1 MHCVNNLKI
10 IGKRLTRTYV
20 FLRLGSRRSRN
31 GDSLKRAGGAMPTM
45 EPIQQSPLRSTKS
58 EGYHYFIPAP
68 SPVEYESP
76 EREFTRLQPCI
87 SAPLAQSTPLKYT
100 TEAQVERS
108 ASASSLEPTDGAT
121 LDSIASDYTALDS
134 TNMDRDTPDPSG
146 FIDDSMPKE
155 LAGLSPPLPPPTG
168 SRGVTPPKPPR
179 VGLDFSS
186 MERNSGAT
194 PSLSSKYTTANDV
207 TSNVADASTFDMTD
221 EEVKLHNKMDNMASP
236 DNYKLTFPGHES
248 MFNETQDF
256 GDESYVRHS
265 PDEYSHQVGYDPLLG
280 HYSHGGR
287 GYPHGTYISPSPSS
301 GHGEDLLAE
310 VHDPSNLQSLTP
322 SGGEEQPP
330 GGSTQQHCDHK
341 DNSYNGGG
349 NAGVLGNQPPQLPPC
364 TNTGLSANNLQQQ
377 LDNIKSPATQQ
388 HNGLNVAGE
397 RNALTTTTTTT
408 TTATASPGQP
418 LLNHDV
424 QFLNQQNSFSD
435 SDKDLLLPNERDTS
449 QSRGA
454 FIVNRAGPA
463 ESLV

>member
-1 MHCVNNLKI
+1 
-10 IGKRLTRTYV
+10 
-20 FLRLGSRRSRN
+20 
-31 GDSLKRAGGAMPTM
+31 
-45 EPIQQSPLRSTKS
+45 
-58 EGYHYFIPAP
+58 
-68 SPVEYESP
+68 
-76 EREFTRLQPCI
+76 
-87 SAPLAQSTPLKYT
+87 
-100 TEAQVERS
+100 
-108 ASASSLEPTDGAT
+108 
-121 LDSIASDYTALDS
+121 
-134 TNMDRDTPDPSG
+134 MDRDTPDPSG

-155 LAGLSPPLPPPTG
+155 LAGLSPPPAPPPG

-186 MERNSGAT
+186 MDENSGAT
-194 PSLSSKYTTANDV
+194 PSSSKYTTANDV
-207 TSNVADASTFDMTD
+207 TGNVADASTFDMTD

-256 GDESYVRHS
+256 GDESYMRHS
-265 PDEYSHQVGYDPLLG
+265 PDEYSQQVGYDPLLG

-287 GYPHGTYISPSPSS
+287 GYPHGTYVSPSPSA
-301 GHGEDLLAE
+301 HDGEDLAE
-310 VHDPSNLQSLTP
+310 VHDPSNLQSLTS
-322 SGGEEQPP
+322 SGGEKQPP

-341 DNSYNGGG
+341 DNSYYGG
-349 NAGVLGNQPPQLPPC
+349 NTGVLGNQPSVPPC
-364 TNTGLSANNLQQQ
+364 TNTGLPANNLQQQ
-377 LDNIKSPATQQ
+377 LDNNKSPTTQQ

-408 TTATASPGQP
+408 TTASPEQP

-435 SDKDLLLPNERDTS
+435 NDKDLLLPNERETS